1 MVPEIVFAGGSCGEA
16 STLAGARAWRQPLE
30 YPSISAQTHSEVG
43 GVPPVP
49 TLVRRC
55 ALCWKALAC
64 VLEALPLPGIP
75 AALLAPLRRWRLV
88 RRPRDGGGSSRV
100 ACSVGHWVSNQ
111 ASIVCREARG
121 FQTPNGSHAGLRPP
135 EGRRARP
142 FPPCRGSGA
151 A

>member
-1 MVPEIVFAGGSCGEA
+1 MVPEIVSAGGSCGEV

-75 AALLAPLRRWRLV
+75 AVLLAPLRRWRLV
-88 RRPRDGGGSSRV
+88 RPPRHDRASPPV
-100 ACSVGHWVSNQ
+100 PCSVSPS
-111 ASIVCREARG
+111 A
-121 FQTPNGSHAGLRPP
+121 P
-135 EGRRARP
+135 
-142 FPPCRGSGA
+142 
-151 A
+151 